1 MSQAKG
7 TPALTELDG
16 GGPAMPSW
24 GRRASGSCQLLHR
37 NSGSPGRADPARCP
51 PQGCLC
57 LLDIRCPE
65 SQRWSGGTSALPC
78 LAGCPLSHPSPMSPG
93 ALVPAVPHST
103 GVCRPHLAPPQEP
116 WMGAG
121 TQPLCCH
128 EAFSGFPC
136 AGCNTRRSWA
146 SSELSRGSCPGA
158 SSIPPAARRALDP
171 LRARGPVLQ
180 RGSWCCSG
188 GPGAAAG
195 IPVLQHP
202 RASAWLQPGGAASP
216 VPRVCLELSPR
227 QPSVALSS
235 INLILPVLHSCFF
248 FF

>member
-1 MSQAKG
+1 MVAQRCHPGDAGLQA
-7 TPALTELDG
+7 PASCCTETQAHREGLILPG
-16 GGPAMPSW
+16 AH
-24 GRRASGSCQLLHR
+24 RRAASASWT
-37 NSGSPGRADPARCP
+37 SAAPSP
-51 PQGCLC
+51 
-57 LLDIRCPE
+57 
-65 SQRWSGGTSALPC
+65 SGGVVAPPHHR
-78 LAGCPLSHPSPMSPG
+78 AWQGAPLSHPSPMSPG

-103 GVCRPHLAPPQEP
+103 GVCRPHLAPPQEL

-136 AGCNTRRSWA
+136 AGCDARRSWA

-158 SSIPPAARRALDP
+158 SSIPPAACRALDP

-188 GPGAAAG
+188 GPGAAEG

-248 FF
+248 FFF